1 MNDRR
6 RALIALLDQYP
17 LERDLYLHDGR
28 RDVSPRDEFAD
39 KIECLFDPSLL
50 DRLWVSSTGLM
61 DRFNANPSIKQ
72 ALDRMMS
79 EVVELIIA
87 ANDTY
92 GTSNDEIAQ
101 EAADVT
107 VTLINVLRA
116 CGIDQE
122 QFVQACEAVIV
133 KNGLKTDKT
142 HQLQVKTQGVE
153 RIGEKVTSESTD
165 PRFQSIAARAM
176 HGDSE

>member
-1 MNDRR
+1 MTHNT
-6 RALIALLDQYP
+6 
-17 LERDLYLHDGR
+17 
-28 RDVSPRDEFAD
+28 
-39 KIECLFDPSLL
+39 L
-50 DRLWVSSTGLM
+50 DRLWTSSTGLM
-61 DRFNANPSIKQ
+61 DRFKANPSIKQ

-87 ANDTY
+87 ANDPY

-116 CGIDQE
+116 CGIDQA
-122 QFVQACEAVIV
+122 QFVKACEATII
-133 KNGLKTDKT
+133 KNDAKDKDS

-153 RIGEKVTSESTD
+153 RIGEKVQSAPVD

-176 HGDSE
+176 HGDGE